1 VENQLPLPPP
11 ALPRGLDPV
20 LLRSFCAVADTG
32 SFTRAAESVHL
43 TQSTVSQQVRR
54 LEEQFGCQLLE
65 RGGRLVRPTPE
76 GERLRGYAQ
85 RIVLLMDEAVE
96 QVATG
101 ALHGAVRI
109 GVPEDFAAR
118 ALTPTFAA
126 FADAYPQ
133 VRLEVTSGL
142 SRALWQ
148 RFQDGDLDLALVKQR
163 AGSAPGLAAW
173 PEPLAWVDSRAR
185 PARLRDPLPLVAFP
199 QDGLYRS
206 EMTHALDAAG
216 RRWRIAYVSASL
228 ASLAAAVEDGL
239 GISLLPRR
247 LAAPGHALLGAPDG
261 LAAVPDLEVAL
272 HARAGLPAPARA
284 LAARMREVCGA
295 LLGGAVTTAGPA
307 TSEPT

>member
-1 VENQLPLPPP
+1 MENQLPP
-11 ALPRGLDPV
+11 ATLPRGLDPV

-43 TQSTVSQQVRR
+43 TQSTVSQQIRR
-54 LEEQFGCQLLE
+54 LEDQFGCQLLE
-65 RGGRLVRPTPE
+65 RGGRLVVPTPE

-85 RIVLLMDEAVE
+85 RIVALMDEAVE

-142 SRALWQ
+142 SRPLWQ
-148 RFQDGDLDLALVKQR
+148 RFQDGELDLALIKQR
-163 AGSAPGLAAW
+163 VGSAPGLAVW
-173 PEPLAWVDSRAR
+173 PEPLAWIDSRAR
-185 PARLRDPLPLVAFP
+185 PARTRDPLPLVVFP

-216 RRWRIAYVSASL
+216 RRWRIAYMSASL
-228 ASLAAAVEDGL
+228 ASLSAAVEDGL
-239 GISLLPRR
+239 GLSLLPRR
-247 LAAPGHALLGAPDG
+247 LATAEHALLGAPDG

-272 HARAGLPAPARA
+272 HARADLPAPARA
-284 LAARMREVCGA
+284 LAARMREVCEA
-295 LLGGAVTTAGPA
+295 MLGRGPHA
-307 TSEPT
+307 SMGHG

>member
-1 VENQLPLPPP
+1 MENQLPLPPP